1 MIINMNGQ
9 SPPRKSYVQSLSLNG
24 ISLLEYFIIIGG
36 GALAAFLHAK
46 LRIPLNLPGHH
57 GLEFMAIYVFIRLS
71 SDIRY
76 AATTATLGTGLILLI
91 PGFGASSALHSITYL
106 LPGLVLDAL
115 FIIFQGRRQLFLIT
129 VIIAGLAYMS
139 IPLSRFFL
147 QSFTVFTSMAFIK
160 FGALYTLL
168 SFMLFGMLGGMLGY
182 GLHAIKSIYKQ
193 KN

>member
-1 MIINMNGQ
+1 MNGQ

-24 ISLLEYFIIIGG
+24 ISLLEYFIVIGG

-57 GLEFMAIYVFIRLS
+57 GLEFMAIYVLIRLS

-76 AATTATLGTGLILLI
+76 AATTATLGTGLMLLI

-115 FIIFQGRRQLFLIT
+115 FILSTGRKQVFLMT
-129 VIIAGLAYMS
+129 VITAGLAYMS
-139 IPLSRFFL
+139 IPLSRLVL
-147 QSFTVFTSMAFIK
+147 QSLTGFTSMAFIK
-160 FGALYTLL
+160 FGALYTLF

-182 GLHAIKSIYKQ
+182 GLHEIKSIYKQ